1 MQVTF
6 LIKRSHFSPPSLSLT
21 DELTSYFLTQG
32 TRSIVSMLNL
42 LANNSP
48 HLAGGWLTYLATQR
62 RGVEPTTPGGVA
74 GQHTTRRRS
83 APGSASQL
91 PARLPFRA
99 AHCRRRPP
107 PFSHPPFSHSSLFS
121 FHSPSLLLEVILLE
135 LTFEI
140 VVISASYRLTESQHR
155 PIAEPRVDL
164 VDL

>member
-62 RGVEPTTPGGVA
+62 RGVEPTTPGGVVSKQTPSA
-74 GQHTTRRRS
+74 ALRLAALLSCRPACPS
-83 APGSASQL
+83 AP
-91 PARLPFRA
+91 PIA
-99 AHCRRRPP
+99 AGGP
-107 PFSHPPFSHSSLFS
+107 HPSLIPLSSLS
-121 FHSPSLLLEVILLE
+121 TRSLLLEVILLE

-140 VVISASYRLTESQHR
+140 LVISASYRLTESQHR